1 MPKPR
6 ATDAKLERL
15 KALRDE
21 KASPAVAAEL
31 QKFLRD
37 ASNHVVAAAATLAA
51 RFRFRELASE
61 MVAAFDGFMIDA
73 AETDKTCAAK
83 TAIVDALNELDF
95 QEPETFL
102 AGIRHIQLEPV
113 WGGTKDTAAGLRS
126 GCAMAVVRIGHPQAN
141 VLLADLLADR
151 ERVVRIAA
159 AQALA
164 ASGSNAALLLLR
176 LKARLGDG
184 DAEVT
189 GECLT
194 GLMRQEPKE
203 YAPFVAEFLESEDDE
218 IVEAALLALGNSRR
232 AEAFEVLKS
241 FWDRHPRSA
250 LRETIL
256 VAMALL
262 RFSAAT
268 DFLLALL
275 ADSPE
280 STARQALAALATLS
294 YDDGVRQ
301 SVSTVVQ
308 SRKSKE
314 LKDLFDEKFPRYP

>member
-15 KALRDE
+15 KLLRDE
-21 KASPAVAAEL
+21 PASPDMVAEL
-31 QKFLRD
+31 QKYLRD
-37 ASNHVVAAAATLAA
+37 TSNHVVAGTAALAA
-51 RFRFRELASE
+51 RFRFRELAPE
-61 MVAAFDGFMIDA
+61 MVAAFERFMI
-73 AETDKTCAAK
+73 EPTESDKTCSAK

-95 QEPETFL
+95 QEPEAFL
-102 AGIRHIQLEPV
+102 TGIRHIQMEPV
-113 WGGTKDTAAGLRS
+113 WGGAKDTAAGLRA
-126 GCAMAVVRIGHPQAN
+126 GCAMAVVRIGHAQAN
-141 VLLADLLADR
+141 LLLADLLADP

-164 ASGSNAALLLLR
+164 AAGSNAALLLLR
-176 LKARLGDG
+176 LKARLGDD

-203 YAPFVAEFLESEDDE
+203 YAPFVAEFLESEDDA
-218 IVEAALLALGNSRR
+218 IVESALLALGNSRR
-232 AEAFEVLKS
+232 AEAFDVLKN
-241 FWDRHPRSA
+241 FWDRRPRSA

-294 YDDGVRQ
+294 YDDRVRQ
-301 SVSTVVQ
+301 SISTVVQ
-308 SRKSKE
+308 SRKTNE
-314 LKDLFDEKFPRYP
+314 LKILFDEKFPRHP